1 MEIGSIESAGVG
13 GSVSSANVK
22 LQNAAADQQEAVV
35 GKIMEGVEQAPAPR
49 ADGQTGQGLNVIA

>member
-1 MEIGSIESAGVG
+1 MEIGSLQSTGSG

-22 LQNAAADQQEAVV
+22 LQNSAADQQEAVV

-49 ADGQTGQGLNVIA
+49 ADGQTGQSLNTVA